1 MKPSLI
7 KSNKSVIFKFSI
19 LFLFAVAMGF
29 LEAAVVSYLRI
40 LFYSKDFYLS
50 LAGSIFNSAFT
61 IEIVREFST
70 LVMLVTVPVLAG
82 RKFIEGFSYFLFIF
96 AVWDIFYYVFLKI
109 IINWPSSFLEWD
121 VLFLIPLPWLA
132 PVLSPLICTV
142 IMIFLSVTLFY
153 FSNKYIS
160 FDNLSK
166 TEWLLIAAGSV
177 FIIFSFI
184 WDYTGIVIKNFHSII
199 AGKNLQELS
208 ESFVPKIFHWEIFG
222 IGIIILILTII
233 LIFRR
238 ARLFYRDKIENKK

>member
-1 MKPSLI
+1 
-7 KSNKSVIFKFSI
+7 
-19 LFLFAVAMGF
+19 
-29 LEAAVVSYLRI
+29 
-40 LFYSKDFYLS
+40 
-50 LAGSIFNSAFT
+50 
-61 IEIVREFST
+61 
-70 LVMLVTVPVLAG
+70 VLAG

-132 PVLSPLICTV
+132 PVLSPLICTA

-160 FDNLSK
+160 FNNLSK

-233 LIFRR
+233 LIYRR
-238 ARLFYRDKIENKK
+238 ARLLYRDKIENKK